1 MVGTGGMLDEHVPQQ
16 RDALMA
22 TVVRI
27 YRFRPLRAAFDPI
40 MRGVILPDLARRPG
54 VASVWAGRQGPD
66 ELGPRVVVSLWT
78 TLEAMRAAMGY
89 DLASLRF
96 HPDYLEETTE
106 RSLEVHTIE
115 LWSGGGAPE
124 GTILRIA
131 RGAVSDLAGYVRF
144 VRSGVEVDLRAGH
157 GPRALILAGA
167 GQGRFVTASVWSD
180 WDTLEVATGAS
191 VERPSHTKPTEQVTS
206 FEVEHYE
213 ILPSTTGG

>member
-115 LWSGGGAPE
+115 LWS
-124 GTILRIA
+124 
-131 RGAVSDLAGYVRF
+131 YVRF